1 MKSVTR
7 LIASVIMIIV
17 CGIGFATPITENE
30 AREKCA
36 EFITARAGAELGISG
51 TIGIT
56 NESLTLGYVYQLS
69 PSGYVAISGDTD
81 IFPIIAY
88 SFENDFPISP
98 MNPLIDML
106 RADLKSRIQNKAVI
120 PRETVEANRLA
131 WRTNLTSI
139 SRDPEQQ
146 WPPAGST
153 ATGGWIKTLWTQT
166 APYNNLCPVTPS
178 SGMHT
183 YAGCPAVAMAQIV
196 NYYGTINGTVF
207 TDEDDYH
214 HNYGG
219 ANYWFDDDH
228 AAWGFP
234 SWSELNGYLDTA
246 MHHYRYQE
254 DITDMDK
261 AALTFAC
268 GAAAEQVYNAAG
280 SGTFGVNQAY
290 MAYQRFGFDGAQ
302 LYTEDGP
309 ALYTRMAGNMMD
321 AKPVHLAVVTPA
333 WDSGHNVVVD
343 GYNTDN
349 YFHLN
354 FGWGGSYNGWYL
366 LPQEIPYSLTVIE
379 GAICDINPREYFF
392 YFPGE
397 AAFNTFEDVLDHV
410 QIEMINVS
418 AEPVSVE
425 TLVFPSFIGGMMVNV
440 QTNPSYP
447 CTVASGQSI
456 YLDVMIDLP
465 TAPAKEILEGN
476 IRLIHSFGAIDIPLR
491 VNSELNSTVED
502 QQITEPVRP
511 IVAYPNPFVESLN
524 LKTNASGVTIYNL
537 KGQVVRRMQGQ
548 VSSWDGKDEQ
558 GIACRDGIYLIRDK
572 NGKAPVTRIL
582 KLR

>member
-1 MKSVTR
+1 MKRVLAVLL
-7 LIASVIMIIV
+7 LIMV
-17 CGIGFATPITENE
+17 CGVGLSNPATESIARHKCGEFLSRDASGHRIIGVDNIPGEN
-30 AREKCA
+30 AN
-36 EFITARAGAELGISG
+36 LGFVYRLSPA
-51 TIGIT
+51 
-56 NESLTLGYVYQLS
+56 GYV
-69 PSGYVAISGDTD
+69 VIAGDTD
-81 IFPIIAY
+81 IYPVIAY
-88 SFENDFPISP
+88 SFENDYADSTI
-98 MNPLIDML
+98 NPLMDML
-106 RADLKSRIQNKAVI
+106 KADLESRLSNRSFI
-120 PRETVEANRLA
+120 PEAILTRNRLA
-131 WRTNLTSI
+131 WENPQEI

-166 APYNNLCPVTPS
+166 APYNNLCPINQS
-178 SGMHT
+178 SGAHT
-183 YAGCPAVAMAQIV
+183 YAGCPAVAMAQIL
-196 NYYGTINGTVF
+196 NYYETINGTSF
-207 TDEDDYH
+207 SDADDYH

-219 ANYWFDDDH
+219 SNYWFDDDH
-228 AAWGFP
+228 ATWGFP
-234 SWSELNGYLDTA
+234 SWTELNGYLDTA

-254 DITDMDK
+254 ELTDMDK
-261 AALTFAC
+261 AALNFAA
-268 GAAAEQVYNAAG
+268 GVAAQQVYNSAG

-333 WDSGHNVVVD
+333 WDAGHNVVVD

-349 YFHLN
+349 YYHLN

-366 LPQEIPYSLTVIE
+366 LPQEIPYNLTVIE

-418 AEPVSVE
+418 AEPISVE
-425 TLVFPSFIGGMMVNV
+425 SLVFPSFIGGMMVNV
-440 QTNPSYP
+440 QTTPSYP

-476 IRLIHSFGAIDIPLR
+476 IRLIHSYGAIDIPLR
-491 VNSELNSTVED
+491 VNSELNSAVED
-502 QQITEPVRP
+502 QLIPEPAQP
-511 IVAYPNPFVESLN
+511 IVAYPNPFGESLN

-537 KGQVVRRMQGQ
+537 KGQTVRRLQGQ

-558 GIACRDGIYLIRDK
+558 GIPCRDGIYLIRDK
-572 NGKAPVTRIL
+572 NGKAPATRIL